1 MRGSVCAGRSNS
13 TQDERAGTGGR
24 TWRFQV
30 LARRPRAQRSRG
42 GSTLRSPPLCAID
55 RARKTQTLSR
65 QHVDAQSDH
74 TNTLQSTRS
83 PVAPRPAI
91 RAIRAAAL
99 RSSFDRICPT
109 GCFPPA
115 LFSRSCFARKRSCRF
130 ARDQYAPP
138 RSSWPTCSSAG
149 ASAGRFSGRVGFL
162 GADSAVGASDSL
174 ETSGVQVER
183 RTCSSRASRAP
194 A

>member
-1 MRGSVCAGRSNS
+1 MAVSGARPETSSSAVKGRLHI
-13 TQDERAGTGGR
+13 A
-24 TWRFQV
+24 
-30 LARRPRAQRSRG
+30 LA
-42 GSTLRSPPLCAID
+42 STLRY
-55 RARKTQTLSR
+55 RAGEELQTLSR

-74 TNTLQSTRS
+74 TNTAQSTRS
-83 PVAPRPAI
+83 PAAPRP
-91 RAIRAAAL
+91 AIRAAAL

-109 GCFPPA
+109 CGFPPAPAA

-149 ASAGRFSGRVGFL
+149 ASAGRFSGRVGFF
-162 GADSAVGASDSL
+162 GAESAGGASDSL

-194 A
+194 AGGGPTVS